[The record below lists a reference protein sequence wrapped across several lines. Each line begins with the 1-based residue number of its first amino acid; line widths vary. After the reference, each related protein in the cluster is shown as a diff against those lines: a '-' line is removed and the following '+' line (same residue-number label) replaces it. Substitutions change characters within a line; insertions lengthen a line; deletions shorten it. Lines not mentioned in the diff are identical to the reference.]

1 VPFLLLFGRLLIHL
15 TNVTEMRTYLLRRYN
30 ISDADYKL
38 IETVIIESR
47 PHKAGPQW
55 KFSGAFYFAIVV
67 VAVIGYGHS
76 TPATISGKAF
86 CIAYAMIGIPL
97 GIFMFQ
103 SIGERLNKLIS
114 VIIRKFKVLLLLY
127 LICK

>member
-1 VPFLLLFGRLLIHL
+1 
-15 TNVTEMRTYLLRRYN
+15 MAD
-30 ISDADYKL
+30 DALD
-38 IETVIIESR
+38 VGS
-47 PHKAGPQW
+47 
-55 KFSGAFYFAIVV
+55 
-67 VAVIGYGHS
+67 GYGHS

-114 VIIRKFKVLLLLY
+114 VMIRHTKVSLDLY
-127 LICK
+127 LNWCHVPLQSVPIFF

>member
-1 VPFLLLFGRLLIHL
+1 
-15 TNVTEMRTYLLRRYN
+15 MRTYLLRRYN

-114 VIIRKFKVLLLLY
+114 VIIRKFKVLFLHPLTF
-127 LICK
+127 